1 MEKSERYIY
10 ITLIIILVG
19 VIASGSTY
27 FIMKNNT
34 KTEVKE
40 NNSNSNHQNNNEEN
54 NSNQNNKEEVITLN
68 EKELEEYLNY
78 IPIDISGGVYKKG
91 QLNIQNIDK
100 HLLLEHLIASIINK
114 GNYNFKDNNPI
125 KHNFEIICNEDSAY
139 FIDYCPEE
147 KNALDS
153 FLTTESYISLN
164 NINSI
169 SKKMYNKELT
179 GFQNTK
185 PSDKSLTIG
194 GLQYYYY
201 NGNFIQYSGG
211 NDDISIVHL
220 IDTYN
225 ATYKELNIYEY
236 TAKKISEYDNFENIQ
251 ALEDINSGY
260 SINIDNK
267 NINLQQILKENKNK
281 FTKYKHT
288 FKKGI
293 NGYYWYSTEIVK

>member
-1 MEKSERYIY
+1 MKKNTMIYIIITILACALTGTITYMFVNNKDNKSEI
-10 ITLIIILVG
+10 
-19 VIASGSTY
+19 
-27 FIMKNNT
+27 
-34 KTEVKE
+34 KE
-40 NNSNSNHQNNNEEN
+40 NKNNSNHQNNNEEN

-91 QLNIQNIDK
+91 YSNIQNIDK
-100 HLLLEHLIASIINK
+100 YLLLEHLVTNIINK
-114 GNYNFKDNNPI
+114 ENYNFKNNKTI
-125 KHNFEIICNEDSAY
+125 KHNFEIICNEDSTY

-147 KNALDS
+147 KDALDT

-164 NINSI
+164 YINSK

-185 PSDKSLTIG
+185 PSDKAITIG
-194 GLQYYYY
+194 GLLYYYY
-201 NGNFIQYSGG
+201 NDNFIQYSGG

-220 IDTYN
+220 IDKYN
-225 ATYKELNIYEY
+225 ATDKELNIYEY
-236 TAKKISEYDNFENIQ
+236 VAKSTSEYDIENIQ
-251 ALEDINSGY
+251 ALEDIDSGY

-267 NINLQQILKENKNK
+267 NVNLQQILKENKNK
-281 FTKYKHT
+281 FTKYKHI
-288 FKKGI
+288 FKKGV